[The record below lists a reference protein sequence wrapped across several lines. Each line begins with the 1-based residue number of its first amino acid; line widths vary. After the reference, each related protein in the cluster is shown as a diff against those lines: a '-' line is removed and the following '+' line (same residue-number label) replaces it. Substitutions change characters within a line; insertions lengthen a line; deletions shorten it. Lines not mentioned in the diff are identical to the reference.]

1 MKDNSD
7 MKDKYALVTGAAK
20 GIGKSCVLHLAKM
33 GINVAINYRT
43 SKKEAELLL
52 KEVEA
57 MGVKS
62 LIVKANVSDLN
73 EVKNMTK
80 AILQDFPRIDILVN
94 NAGIIDDTL
103 IVRMKDENWKP
114 VIDTNLNGTFYCTR
128 EFVREMMSNRWGR
141 IINIGSIVGSRGN
154 AGQTNYS
161 TSKAGIIG
169 FTKSLAKELAAR
181 NITANVIE
189 PGYIDTDTVA
199 VLGDKFKENIRKKIP
214 MGDLGTPDDLG
225 PIVAF
230 IASDQARYITGQVIS
245 VDGGLAV

>member
-1 MKDNSD
+1 MKDNSEMND
-7 MKDKYALVTGAAK
+7 RYALVTGAAK

-33 GINVAINYRT
+33 GINVAINYRS

-52 KEVEA
+52 KEIEA
-57 MGVKS
+57 IGVKG

-80 AILQDFPRIDILVN
+80 SILCHFPRIDILVN

-128 EFVREMMSNRWGR
+128 EFIREMMSNRWGR

-154 AGQTNYS
+154 AGQSNYS

-199 VLGDKFKENIRKKIP
+199 VLGDKFKDTIKGKIP
-214 MGDLGTPDDLG
+214 MGYLGTPDDLG

-230 IASDQARYITGQVIS
+230 IASDQARYITGQVIA

>member
-1 MKDNSD
+1 MKDNSE
-7 MKDKYALVTGAAK
+7 MNDKYALVTGAAK
-20 GIGKSCVLHLAKM
+20 GIGKSSVLHLAKM
-33 GINVAINYRT
+33 GINVAINYRS

-52 KEVEA
+52 KEIEA
-57 MGVKS
+57 IGVKG

-80 AILQDFPRIDILVN
+80 SILCHFPRIDILVN

-154 AGQTNYS
+154 AGQSNYS

-169 FTKSLAKELAAR
+169 FTKSLAKELASR
-181 NITANVIE
+181 SITANVIE

-199 VLGDKFKENIRKKIP
+199 VLGDKFKDTIKGKIP
-214 MGDLGTPDDLG
+214 MGYLGTPDDLG

-230 IASDQARYITGQVIS
+230 IASDQARYITGQVIC

>member
-1 MKDNSD
+1 MKDNSEMND
-7 MKDKYALVTGAAK
+7 RYALVTGAAK
-20 GIGKSCVLHLAKM
+20 GIGKSSVLHLAKM
-33 GINVAINYRT
+33 GINVAINYRS

-52 KEVEA
+52 KEIEA
-57 MGVKS
+57 IGVKG

-80 AILQDFPRIDILVN
+80 SILCHFPRIDILVN

-154 AGQTNYS
+154 AGQSNYS

-169 FTKSLAKELAAR
+169 FTKSLAKELASR
-181 NITANVIE
+181 SITANVIE

-199 VLGDKFKENIRKKIP
+199 ALGDKFKDTIKGKIP
-214 MGDLGTPDDLG
+214 MGYLGTPDDLG

-230 IASDQARYITGQVIS
+230 IASDQARYITGQVIC

>member
-1 MKDNSD
+1 MKDNSEMND
-7 MKDKYALVTGAAK
+7 RYALVTGAAK

-33 GINVAINYRT
+33 GINVAINYRS

-52 KEVEA
+52 KEIEA
-57 MGVKS
+57 IGVKG

-80 AILQDFPRIDILVN
+80 SILCHFPRIDILVN

-128 EFVREMMSNRWGR
+128 EFIREMMSNRWGR

-154 AGQTNYS
+154 AGQSNYS

-199 VLGDKFKENIRKKIP
+199 VLGDKFKGTIKGKIP
-214 MGDLGTPDDLG
+214 MGYLGTPDDLG

-230 IASDQARYITGQVIS
+230 IASDQARYITGQVIA

>member
-7 MKDKYALVTGAAK
+7 MNDKYALVTGAAK

-33 GINVAINYRT
+33 GINVAINYR
-43 SKKEAELLL
+43 SSEKEASLLL
-52 KEVEA
+52 KEVESI
-57 MGVKS
+57 GVKG
-62 LIVKANVSDLN
+62 LIVKADVSDLN
-73 EVKNMTK
+73 EVKNMAKTV
-80 AILQDFPRIDILVN
+80 LQKFPRIDILVN

-154 AGQTNYS
+154 PGQTNYS

-169 FTKSLAKELAAR
+169 FTKSLAKELAPR

-199 VLGDKFKENIRKKIP
+199 VLGHKFKENIRKKIP
-214 MGDLGTPDDLG
+214 MGELGTPDDIA

>member
-1 MKDNSD
+1 MKDNSEMND
-7 MKDKYALVTGAAK
+7 RYALVTGAAK
-20 GIGKSCVLHLAKM
+20 GIGKSSVLHLAKM
-33 GINVAINYRT
+33 GINVAINYRS

-52 KEVEA
+52 KEIEA
-57 MGVKS
+57 IGVKG

-80 AILQDFPRIDILVN
+80 SILCHFPRIDILVN

-154 AGQTNYS
+154 AGQSNYS

-169 FTKSLAKELAAR
+169 FTKSLAKELASR
-181 NITANVIE
+181 SITANVIE

-199 VLGDKFKENIRKKIP
+199 VLGDKFKDTIKGKIP
-214 MGDLGTPDDLG
+214 MGYLGTPDDLG

-230 IASDQARYITGQVIS
+230 IASDQARYITGQVIA

>member
-20 GIGKSCVLHLAKM
+20 GIGKSSVLHLAKA
-33 GINVAINYRT
+33 GINVAINYR
-43 SKKEAELLL
+43 SSEKEAELLR

-57 MGVKS
+57 LGVKS
-62 LIVKANVSDLN
+62 LIVKADVGDVD
-73 EVKNMTK
+73 EVKNMAKTV
-80 AILQDFPRIDILVN
+80 LQDFPRIDILVN

-128 EFVREMMSNRWGR
+128 EFIRGMMSNRWGR

-161 TSKAGIIG
+161 ASKAGVIG
-169 FTKSLAKELAAR
+169 LTKSIAKELAPR

-199 VLGDKFKENIRKKIP
+199 VLGDEFKEVIRSRIP
-214 MGDLGTPDDLG
+214 MGELGKPDDLG
-225 PIVAF
+225 PLVAF
-230 IASDQARYITGQVIS
+230 IASDHARYMTGQVIC
-245 VDGGLAV
+245 VDGLLAV

>member
-1 MKDNSD
+1 MKDNSEMND
-7 MKDKYALVTGAAK
+7 RYALVTGAAK
-20 GIGKSCVLHLAKM
+20 GIGKSSVLHLAKM
-33 GINVAINYRT
+33 GINVAINYRS

-52 KEVEA
+52 KEIEA
-57 MGVKS
+57 IGVKG

-80 AILQDFPRIDILVN
+80 SILCHFPRIDILVN

-154 AGQTNYS
+154 AGQSNYS

-169 FTKSLAKELAAR
+169 FTKSLAKELASR
-181 NITANVIE
+181 SITANVIE

-199 VLGDKFKENIRKKIP
+199 VLGDKFKDTIKGKIP
-214 MGDLGTPDDLG
+214 MGYLGTPDDLG

-230 IASDQARYITGQVIS
+230 IASDQARYITGQVIC